1 MSIFGDLGVDPDDL
15 EEKSDLSSE
24 KDEWEEEEMKMSSTT
39 EKLSLK
45 RSQSVPS
52 WQTKQKVDKVYT
64 VGCFD
69 LFHEGHKIL
78 LERLREL
85 GTQVRLGDWTRFL
98 LKLAIITL
106 CI

>member
-1 MSIFGDLGVDPDDL
+1 MSIFGDLGVDPDL

-24 KDEWEEEEMKMSSTT
+24 KDEWEEEDVKMSSTT
-39 EKLSLK
+39 DIVSLK

-85 GTQVRLGDWTRFL
+85 GTQVRLVNWTGFL
-98 LKLAIITL
+98 LKIAIFTL
-106 CI
+106 SI